1 MTPPN
6 VWTAKASRGATV
18 SVLAVAS
25 SLTAAAPAE
34 ARPFSRTHESCQVVK
49 PMSKSN
55 ALAAPQRKAPSRM
68 RGLAQ
73 RAAERRARVQ
83 AERPD
88 TPESLREAMRGFAAL
103 ERDFASARRAANKH
117 FH

>member
-18 SVLAVAS
+18 SFLALAS
-25 SLTAAAPAE
+25 SLPAAAPAE
-34 ARPFSRTHESCQVVK
+34 ARPFSRTHEPCQVVK
-49 PMSKSN
+49 PMSTPN
-55 ALAAPQRKAPSRM
+55 ALAAPRRAPSRM

-73 RAAERRARVQ
+73 RAAERRARIQ

-103 ERDFASARRAANKH
+103 ERDVAPARRAANKH